1 MNFKDDEI
9 LCEKEY
15 KSSITTYFARYVVY
29 SDVPILFSF
38 FGNFGELEDIKNSFK
53 YRDEVVKKSGLDK
66 CNFVEIRDYSGSPDT
81 NRDGRLYIKNYLNN
95 TPSNLKGM
103 IFVGANLL
111 LSIMIRTGM
120 RAMKK
125 KMSIII
131 AKDTGEA
138 LKSVYTILNSFDE
151 EQSLHK
157 LTKKIKISE
166 IKNIKV
172 SRCYFKEGMVKLN
185 KLNPFFKVNNYLH
198 DKDFL
203 ELNKAILQLTWFK
216 NSTGEEFIPKT
227 KNKRLNEI
235 FETLLILNND
245 VNKSI
250 NRLNENIADLKLE
263 TKKRAEAEEELK
275 AKNIELNKSYDNL
288 KKSQDVIFEQEKLAS
303 LGTLSAGIAHEIN
316 NPAQAIKFTIESL
329 KLNIKDVTYFVDEI
343 KQLESIED
351 ERKKI
356 DYLNKIVQL
365 HEYLDI
371 DTAVEEMDNV
381 CGSNIES
388 IGRIENIVQSTKR
401 MAYLKTDY
409 SSTNIHTVI
418 NDALVLCKNDLKQNV
433 KVNTEFM
440 ENLPNIS
447 GISQELIQ
455 VFINLITNSVYEL
468 IEKKALFK
476 KDKKEFQPL
485 ITVKTL
491 FIEERNTIKIE
502 FSDNGR
508 GIPEVASKKIFDPFY
523 TTKPQGKGTGLGM
536 SLVYK
541 TLEHHKGKIEVDT
554 DFKDGAKFNIFISVI

>member
-1 MNFKDDEI
+1 M
-9 LCEKEY
+9 
-15 KSSITTYFARYVVY
+15 
-29 SDVPILFSF
+29 
-38 FGNFGELEDIKNSFK
+38 
-53 YRDEVVKKSGLDK
+53 
-66 CNFVEIRDYSGSPDT
+66 
-81 NRDGRLYIKNYLNN
+81 
-95 TPSNLKGM
+95 
-103 IFVGANLL
+103 
-111 LSIMIRTGM
+111 
-120 RAMKK
+120 
-125 KMSIII
+125 
-131 AKDTGEA
+131 
-138 LKSVYTILNSFDE
+138 
-151 EQSLHK
+151 
-157 LTKKIKISE
+157 
-166 IKNIKV
+166 
-172 SRCYFKEGMVKLN
+172 
-185 KLNPFFKVNNYLH
+185 
-198 DKDFL
+198 
-203 ELNKAILQLTWFK
+203 
-216 NSTGEEFIPKT
+216 
-227 KNKRLNEI
+227 
-235 FETLLILNND
+235 
-245 VNKSI
+245 
-250 NRLNENIADLKLE
+250 
-263 TKKRAEAEEELK
+263 
-275 AKNIELNKSYDNL
+275 
-288 KKSQDVIFEQEKLAS
+288 
-303 LGTLSAGIAHEIN
+303 GTLSAGIAHEIN